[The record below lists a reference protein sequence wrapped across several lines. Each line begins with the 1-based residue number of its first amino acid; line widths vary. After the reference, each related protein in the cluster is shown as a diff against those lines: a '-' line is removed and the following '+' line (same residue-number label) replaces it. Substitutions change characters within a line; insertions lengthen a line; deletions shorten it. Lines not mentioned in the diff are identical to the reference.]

1 MSSKTKEHVYIVFA
15 KDINIEDGIAQIEQ
29 AVLGG
34 RTLEV
39 SRKDVKGN
47 AVVAIITADERA
59 DVKKLDIVS
68 RIKVEMP
75 AVKLRGGGRTA
86 GQSLS

>member
-1 MSSKTKEHVYIVFA
+1 MSSNTKEHVYIVFE
-15 KDINIEDGIAQIEQ
+15 KDIAIEDGIAQIEQ

-39 SRKDVKGN
+39 SRKDLKGN
-47 AVVAIITADERA
+47 AVVAIVTAQERA
-59 DVKKLDIVS
+59 DIKKLDIVS

-75 AVKLRGGGRTA
+75 AVKLRGGGKTA
-86 GQSLS
+86 RQSLS